1 MAEENKTFDE
11 ELENETDVDEAEEVE
26 IVTLTD
32 EEGNESD
39 FEVIGELVVE
49 GEKYM
54 AFMAVEGD
62 SDEYVVLKCEADENG
77 ELLLVTIDDDDEF
90 DKVSDAFDDVFR
102 NEIDYD
108 AE

>member
-1 MAEENKTFDE
+1 MADEKNLNE
-11 ELENETDVDEAEEVE
+11 ELEAQNENDIIDEEVE

-39 FEVIGELVVE
+39 FEVIGELVVD
-49 GEKYM
+49 GTKYM
-54 AFMAVEGD
+54 AFLAIEGD
-62 SDEYVVLKCEADENG
+62 NDVYVVLRCETDEDG
-77 ELLLVTIDDDDEF
+77 ELSLVTIDDDDEF

>member
-1 MAEENKTFDE
+1 MAEENKTFNE
-11 ELENETDVDEAEEVE
+11 ELENEEEIVENEEVE

-39 FEVIGELVVE
+39 FELIGELMVE
-49 GEKYM
+49 GVKYM
-54 AFMAVEGD
+54 AFMEVEGD
-62 SDEYVVLKCEADENG
+62 NDEYVVLRCETDDSG

>member
-1 MAEENKTFDE
+1 MSEENKNINEELDE
-11 ELENETDVDEAEEVE
+11 EMEEIEV
-26 IVTLTD
+26 VTLTD

-39 FEVIGELVVE
+39 FEVIGDLVIE
-49 GEKYM
+49 GVKYM
-54 AFMAVEGD
+54 AFMAVEGND
-62 SDEYVVLKCEADENG
+62 DEYVVLRCEKDEDG

-90 DKVSDAFDDVFR
+90 DTVSDAFDDVFR